1 MATLCL
7 KVYTFSAWSLVQGL
21 VSSNF
26 ALISTMIALGAV
38 IYGRQQKKSIKNTK
52 MVSDKK
58 TIISTQSRRDR
69 FTMESVC

>member
-7 KVYTFSAWSLVQGL
+7 KVYTFSAGSLVQGR

-38 IYGRQQKKSIKNTK
+38 IYGRQQKNSIKNTK
-52 MVSDKK
+52 TVSDKK
-58 TIISTQSRRDR
+58 INNSTQSCRDR